1 MARLL
6 AAAAVLLSPAGAV
19 TLTGSQSV
27 RGDATLEY
35 GSNPIRKVVTLL
47 QAMQKKVEAEGEK
60 EADLFQK
67 FECYCSTGSGKLE
80 KSVAEAQAKVPA
92 VSSEIEEKEA
102 AKAQMDEDLKQHQAD
117 RSAAKDAIADATA
130 IREKEAAAYAKEKGE
145 YDSNIEAL
153 VKAISAITRGMGGGF
168 LQTSAAQVVKKLV
181 SSQDMNDA
189 DRQELMAFFESKGSE
204 DYAPKSGEITG
215 ILEQIKEDMEK
226 SVSDATATEESA
238 AKSFEELKAAK
249 TKEIEALTHSIETKS
264 QRTGDLAVEIVQ
276 AKNDLSDTQ
285 KALLEDQKFLADL
298 AANCDSKKAE
308 WAERTK
314 TRQEELVAISETIA
328 MLNSDGAL
336 DMFKKT
342 LPSAASSSLMQVV
355 SIREQAL
362 SVLKKNQKPGS
373 HPDFDFIALA
383 IQGKK
388 VGFDKVLKM
397 IDELVANLKV
407 EQEEDD
413 KKKDYCTV
421 ELDGADDKKKA
432 QERTLADHET
442 AIAEAEAG
450 VAALKDEIEALTAG
464 IADLDQSVVE
474 ASSQRKQEHAEYM
487 ELISSNS
494 AAKDVLGMAINRLNQ
509 FYNPKLH
516 IPVTAAP
523 AAFVQ
528 ISAQRDDP
536 GPAPETFDEYSSKS
550 EETNG
555 VVGMINTLIKDLD
568 KEMTEAEANE
578 ENSQK
583 AYAQAMQDASD
594 KKAADTE
601 SLTGKTAAKAAMET
615 ELEDHTEGKASTDK
629 ELMATAQYI
638 QALHSECDWLQQYYD
653 VRKEARASE
662 VDSLKNAKAVL
673 SGADYSLLEREELK
687 KAKFLM
693 PRA

>member
-1 MARLL
+1 
-6 AAAAVLLSPAGAV
+6 
-19 TLTGSQSV
+19 
-27 RGDATLEY
+27 
-35 GSNPIRKVVTLL
+35 
-47 QAMQKKVEAEGEK
+47 
-60 EADLFQK
+60 
-67 FECYCSTGSGKLE
+67 
-80 KSVAEAQAKVPA
+80 
-92 VSSEIEEKEA
+92 
-102 AKAQMDEDLKQHQAD
+102 
-117 RSAAKDAIADATA
+117 
-130 IREKEAAAYAKEKGE
+130 
-145 YDSNIEAL
+145 
-153 VKAISAITRGMGGGF
+153 
-168 LQTSAAQVVKKLV
+168 
-181 SSQDMNDA
+181 
-189 DRQELMAFFESKGSE
+189 
-204 DYAPKSGEITG
+204 
-215 ILEQIKEDMEK
+215 
-226 SVSDATATEESA
+226 
-238 AKSFEELKAAK
+238 
-249 TKEIEALTHSIETKS
+249 
-264 QRTGDLAVEIVQ
+264 
-276 AKNDLSDTQ
+276 
-285 KALLEDQKFLADL
+285 
-298 AANCDSKKAE
+298 
-308 WAERTK
+308 
-314 TRQEELVAISETIA
+314 
-328 MLNSDGAL
+328 
-336 DMFKKT
+336 
-342 LPSAASSSLMQVV
+342 
-355 SIREQAL
+355 L

-421 ELDGADDKKKA
+421 ELDGADDKKKV

-474 ASSQRKQEHAEYM
+474 ASSQRKQDHAEYM

-516 IPVTAAP
+516 IAATAAP

-536 GPAPETFDEYSSKS
+536 GPAPETFDDYSSKS